1 MLLGNPQRRPL
12 QHFRY
17 EAQGIVFS
25 MLMLLEASYRHCSQI
40 CMFRAQGSPEA
51 MNEAI
56 KALNE
61 YLLLFPTDAD
71 AWREMADIYLDLQ
84 QIEQA
89 KFALEEVVMLS
100 PINYVSH
107 LKLAEALYTLGDHS
121 TARK

>member
-1 MLLGNPQRRPL
+1 
-12 QHFRY
+12 
-17 EAQGIVFS
+17 
-25 MLMLLEASYRHCSQI
+25 
-40 CMFRAQGSPEA
+40 MFRAQGSPEA